1 MRPRAVGAIVF
12 GALFVQASA
21 AQPADVGA
29 VELVLSD
36 PVFDGVTTPPW
47 MAAAAVLGGL
57 VVVVVA
63 VLLIAWA
70 RGAKIGDK
78 ERAFEL
84 LSRRLGLGKEMREV
98 LAQAATCYGC
108 APVALLISERALRE
122 AVLAYQSTPEGRAR
136 PAQID
141 RVQRQLL
148 AN

>member
-1 MRPRAVGAIVF
+1 MRARAAGAIVF
-12 GALFVQASA
+12 GALFAQGSA

-29 VELVLSD
+29 VELVLRD

-57 VVVVVA
+57 VVVIVA

-70 RGAKIGDK
+70 RGARLGNQEK
-78 ERAFEL
+78 AFEL
-84 LSRRLGLGKEMREV
+84 LSRRLRLGKEMREV

-108 APVALLISERALRE
+108 APVALLVSERALRE

-136 PAQID
+136 PAQIE
-141 RVQRQLL
+141 RVQWQLL
-148 AN
+148 ST